1 MNDVQI
7 RDECMTLF
15 IAGHETTAN
24 ALAWALYLLA
34 KNSEWLAKARIE
46 LQEVTG
52 GKSVTADDY
61 PKLKLLQNIFAETLR
76 LYPPAWTISREALVD
91 TEIKGYEIKAGT
103 TVVMSQWVMHRH
115 PAYWANPTE
124 FNPTRFAADQVTADR
139 SSLTFRSAVA
149 QGNASATN
157 SRRSRGCWCW
167 RYFCSIL
174 NRSY

>member
-124 FNPTRFAADQVTADR
+124 FNPTRFDGR
-139 SSLTFRSAVA
+139 PE
-149 QGNASATN
+149 
-157 SRRSRGCWCW
+157 
-167 RYFCSIL
+167 
-174 NRSY
+174 